1 MIRITYYMICILV
14 NYTILYS
21 TRPIALIYAI
31 VGTIKPGDTAK
42 ATRIKELGTPY
53 IADLQIV

>member
-1 MIRITYYMICILV
+1 MICILV

-53 IADLQIV
+53 IADLRII